1 MGNDPAAMRAVF
13 SAVLDCWVGF
23 GACGAC
29 AERIPNAI
37 RKALIV
43 FMLFSLF
50 LFEWG
55 NYSELGEFLRSR
67 AEYLF
72 SRVSSFAAALGGRT
86 PEVTMSRFS
95 SFFP

>member
-13 SAVLDCWVGF
+13 SVLDCWVGF

-43 FMLFSLF
+43 FMVFSQF
-50 LFEWG
+50 LFEWT
-55 NYSELGEFLRSR
+55 NYSVVGGFARSR

-86 PEVTMSRFS
+86 PEVTISRFS
-95 SFFP
+95 NFLP